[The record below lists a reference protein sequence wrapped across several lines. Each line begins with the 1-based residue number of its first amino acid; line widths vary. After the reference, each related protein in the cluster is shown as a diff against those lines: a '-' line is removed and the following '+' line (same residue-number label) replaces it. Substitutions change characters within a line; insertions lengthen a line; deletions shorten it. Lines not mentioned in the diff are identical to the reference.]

1 MVWLVSKYFWIDTAN
16 FYVVILISFNTGY
29 TSLGC
34 WKDNSNRAIPTLE
47 GVSSL
52 LDGAYSS
59 REDAIQKCYQAA
71 KSLGYDVFALQN
83 GGHCASSATAKSTY
97 RKYGASSAC
106 MRNGKGGFGANQVY
120 EIGTLLI

>member
-34 WKDNSNRAIPTLE
+34 WKDNSNRAIPILE
-47 GVSSL
+47 GSSPFL
-52 LDGAYSS
+52 NGNYV
-59 REDAIQKCYQAA
+59 RRVDAIQKCYQAA

-97 RKYGASSAC
+97 RKYGMSLAC
-106 MRNGKGGFGANQVY
+106 MRNGKGGIWANQVY